1 MNRKFAA
8 LIVAAGYSSRME
20 RFKPLLPLGERTVI
34 EQTIATFTV
43 AGVENIIVVVG
54 HNAKALMPVLK
65 KVPVTVVM
73 NERYDEG
80 MFTSIKAGVMALS
93 QSVDGFFMMPADMPF
108 VMPDTVNQLMS
119 TFTDQPSDVLYP
131 TFNHRRGHPP
141 LIARTVFK
149 NILDFDGE
157 GGLKRLLNHS
167 EIHANHME
175 IEDEG
180 ILLDLDTYEDYLTH
194 VKRLL

>member
-20 RFKPLLPLGERTVI
+20 RFKPLLPLGEHTVI
-34 EQTIATFTV
+34 EQTIATFTA
-43 AGVENIIVVVG
+43 AGVENIIVVTG
-54 HNAKALMPVLK
+54 HNAEALNPVLE

-80 MFTSIKAGVMALS
+80 MFTSIKAGVMALP
-93 QSVDGFFMMPADMPF
+93 QSVDGFFMTPADMPF
-108 VMPDTVNQLMS
+108 VMPDTIKQLMT
-119 TFTDQPSDVLYP
+119 TFTEQPSDVLYP
-131 TFNHRRGHPP
+131 TFNHKRGHPP
-141 LIARTVFK
+141 LIARAVFRS
-149 NILDFDGE
+149 ILDSDGE
-157 GGLKRLLNHS
+157 GGLKRLLNHP
-167 EIHANHME
+167 EIHANHLE
-175 IEDEG
+175 VADEG

>member
-20 RFKPLLPLGERTVI
+20 RFKPLLPLGEHTVI
-34 EQTIATFTV
+34 EQTIATFTA
-43 AGVENIIVVVG
+43 AGVENIIVVTG
-54 HNAKALMPVLK
+54 HNAEALNPVLE
-65 KVPVTVVM
+65 KVPVTVVK

-80 MFTSIKAGVMALS
+80 MFTSIKTGVMALP

-108 VMPDTVNQLMS
+108 VMPDTIKQLMTTYS
-119 TFTDQPSDVLYP
+119 EQPSDVLYP
-131 TFNHRRGHPP
+131 TFNHKRGHPP

-149 NILDFDGE
+149 SILDSDGE
-157 GGLKRLLNHS
+157 GGLKRLLNHP
-167 EIHANHME
+167 EIHANHLE
-175 IEDEG
+175 VTDEG

>member
-34 EQTIATFTV
+34 EQTIATFTA

-54 HNAKALMPVLK
+54 HNAKALSPVLE

-93 QSVDGFFMMPADMPF
+93 QSIDGFFMMPADMPF

-131 TFNHRRGHPP
+131 TFNHKRGHPP
-141 LIARTVFK
+141 LIARDVFK
-149 NILDFDGE
+149 SILDSDGE
-157 GGLKRLLNHS
+157 GGLKRLLNHP
-167 EIHANHME
+167 EIHANHLE
-175 IEDEG
+175 VADEG

>member
-20 RFKPLLPLGERTVI
+20 RFKPLLPLGEHTVI
-34 EQTIATFTV
+34 EQTIATFTA
-43 AGVENIIVVVG
+43 AGVENIIVVTG
-54 HNAKALMPVLK
+54 HNAEALNPVLE
-65 KVPVTVVM
+65 KVPVTVVK

-80 MFTSIKAGVMALS
+80 MFTSIKTGVMALP

-108 VMPDTVNQLMS
+108 VMPDTIKQLMTTYS
-119 TFTDQPSDVLYP
+119 EQPSDVLYP
-131 TFNHRRGHPP
+131 TFNHKRGHPP
-141 LIARTVFK
+141 LIARDVFK
-149 NILDFDGE
+149 SILDSDGE
-157 GGLKRLLNHS
+157 GGLKRLLNHP
-167 EIHANHME
+167 EIHANHLE
-175 IEDEG
+175 VADEG